1 MHVQFLRDTI
11 YPNQVI
17 NRLNQERLLLLGQGI
32 DSEISNQLTSL
43 MVYQSIEDV
52 NWTAQEEIIG
62 LLRTSKKMILRLV
75 AISAS
80 SFLFS
85 VFLLFLM
92 KCPDED
98 IIYFLISV
106 A

>member
-62 LLRTSKKMILRLV
+62 LLKSKKNDTKACCNFCFFFFIFCF
-75 AISAS
+75 
-80 SFLFS
+80 SFIPYE
-85 VFLLFLM
+85 M
-92 KCPDED
+92 P
-98 IIYFLISV
+98 
-106 A
+106 